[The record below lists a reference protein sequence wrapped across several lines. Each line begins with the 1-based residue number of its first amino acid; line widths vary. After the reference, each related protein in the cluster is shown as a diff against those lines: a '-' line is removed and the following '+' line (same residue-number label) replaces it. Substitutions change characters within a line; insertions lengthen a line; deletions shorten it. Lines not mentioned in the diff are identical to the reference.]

1 MIITY
6 PMLISGSVSPN
17 VIPGLTKAIEKYIL
31 VYNID
36 KVLRAAN
43 LGVGKIVKSAG
54 SVAIKVG
61 SGGVLSMREGI
72 QPLFE
77 EDPIK
82 KGQQKGGTKTG
93 IEIKTGGPKGPAPRL
108 EIPKDSVS
116 LEPTWIHVTTER
128 KGLQILGVKVIPFR
142 VQSSENIVNII
153 MSDQRLKGLD
163 YLAAKYSRVGL
174 RVMMRFLRAIRI
186 PMIKDKALTGDPKYD
201 LLWGG
206 TQYGSDMFVALSQL
220 DLDGAEEVFSKPGV
234 VRRIHKLGWA
244 SMVITDDVNKKA
256 TFCMRE
262 FGGVCSVVPYQFI
275 YSSLGKDHA
284 KVYDDLEDV
293 KRTASPF
300 FSMRTNRRKVFGET
314 VANHQLLKYLN
325 TIQEDAVDESFI
337 SGLKKKAASVG
348 REARRKA
355 THQKLDTRRLKDAA
369 KRKEEVAKRIKDNK
383 LKRKLSKGEPINV
396 TPIPKKIEYM
406 PR

>member
-325 TIQEDAVDESFI
+325 TIQEDAVE
-337 SGLKKKAASVG
+337 
-348 REARRKA
+348 RK
-355 THQKLDTRRLKDAA
+355 R
-369 KRKEEVAKRIKDNK
+369 
-383 LKRKLSKGEPINV
+383 
-396 TPIPKKIEYM
+396 
-406 PR
+406 

>member
-6 PMLISGSVSPN
+6 PMLISSSVSPN

-43 LGVGKIVKSAG
+43 LGVGKIVKAAG
-54 SVAIKVG
+54 SAVNVGIKVG
-61 SGGVLSMREGI
+61 SGGTLSMRESI
-72 QPLFE
+72 EPLFE
-77 EDPIK
+77 EDPVK
-82 KGQQKGGTKTG
+82 PGQRGGSKTG
-93 IEIKTGGPKGPAPRL
+93 IEIKTSGAKGPPPRL

-153 MSDQRLKGLD
+153 MSDQKLKGLD

-220 DLDGAEEVFSKPGV
+220 DLDGAEEIFSKPGV

-314 VANHQLLKYLN
+314 VAHHKLLKYLD
-325 TIQEDAVDESFI
+325 TVQEDNVDESFI
-337 SGLKKKAASVG
+337 SGLKKKASSVA
-348 REARRKA
+348 REVRKKG
-355 THQKLDTRRLKDAA
+355 THKKLDLRRQKDAIKRHEEVQRRMAANKAKRLKG
-369 KRKEEVAKRIKDNK
+369 
-383 LKRKLSKGEPINV
+383 S
-396 TPIPKKIEYM
+396 
-406 PR
+406 

>member
-82 KGQQKGGTKTG
+82 KGQRGGTKTG
-93 IEIKTGGPKGPAPRL
+93 VEIKTGGSKGPAPRL

-174 RVMMRFLRAIRI
+174 RVMMRFLRAIRV

-206 TQYGSDMFVALSQL
+206 TQYGADMFVALSQL
-220 DLDGAEEVFSKPGV
+220 DLDGAEEIFSKPGV

-300 FSMRTNRRKVFGET
+300 FSMRTNRRKVFGEA

-325 TIQEDAVDESFI
+325 TIQEDSVQEVKRSII
-337 SGLKKKAASVG
+337 SASKRRAAAAKKATIAIAKKSKRADKQFKG
-348 REARRKA
+348 PSKKFKRPMARKIRKF
-355 THQKLDTRRLKDAA
+355 
-369 KRKEEVAKRIKDNK
+369 E
-383 LKRKLSKGEPINV
+383 GF
-396 TPIPKKIEYM
+396 
-406 PR
+406 